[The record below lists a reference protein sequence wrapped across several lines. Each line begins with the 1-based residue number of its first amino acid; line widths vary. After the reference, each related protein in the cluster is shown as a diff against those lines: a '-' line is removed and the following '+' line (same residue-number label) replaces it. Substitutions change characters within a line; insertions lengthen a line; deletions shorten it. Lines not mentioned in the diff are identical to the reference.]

1 MTRRK
6 KLVFVWFCNSLLWC
20 SGSVCGSS
28 AGGGHHLLHLQLAIC
43 MGAFFTGCL
52 VSSKMGETD
61 CGSRNGSSQ
70 RCLCEKSSCCDNQ
83 PWIFWLF
90 RGAKSARRKESRRQS
105 RSHLTSSGGCL
116 SLPLG
121 PSRCHFRRSSW
132 LGTVVH
138 GCWSKYM
145 CRCSQHCR
153 DCLRKVPHLER

>member
-20 SGSVCGSS
+20 SGSVCGSLQVVATTS
-28 AGGGHHLLHLQLAIC
+28 CICSLLFVWEL
-43 MGAFFTGCL
+43 FTGCL

-70 RCLCEKSSCCDNQ
+70 RCLCERAATDNQ
-83 PWIFWLF
+83 PWIFWLSE
-90 RGAKSARRKESRRQS
+90 GPKSARRKESRRWLKPLWC
-105 RSHLTSSGGCL
+105 HGCL

-132 LGTVVH
+132 LGTVVR
-138 GCWSKYM
+138 GCWSKYV
-145 CRCSQHCR
+145 RCSQHCR